1 MEVEALLKLAN
12 KAVATLQNNRV
23 LGFRPYFWQKAYM
36 DAGKDNRFRL
46 TLAGNQVGK
55 TLTTCVEDTF
65 HLTGNYPDWWN
76 GVRFEHPTRGWIC
89 SITSET
95 SRDILQAELL
105 GEPIG
110 TGLIPKEDILNISH
124 RQAGIS
130 NVIDKV
136 EVRNKFGSKPSIA
149 QFKSYDQG
157 WRKFQGA
164 NKIDFIHM
172 DEEPDS
178 NNAKEAR
185 IPTEIMTRMVARP
198 HSRLYASLTPL
209 LGSTP
214 MIRKMQET
222 VGQGSF
228 IITASWD
235 DAPHLT
241 NESKRELMGQYP
253 DFEIDARTKG
263 IPMMGSGRV
272 FRFGE
277 ETIKIEPF
285 EIPRHFARI
294 TGIDYGQNHP
304 NGTAALAIDRDT
316 DVWYIYYTERAE
328 NQQVPLHVMTLN
340 NIGGRDASRWIPV
353 AGPHDGLNRESDGKA
368 LADKYIEAGA
378 NLLFDTARYD
388 DDKGGKQPVEPIVM
402 EFNERAQTGR
412 LKVFVTCWH
421 FFDEMRSYHRDDSG
435 NIVAKRDDVLKAAM
449 YAGMMARHATQNIQR
464 IHRPAYG
471 APVISTP
478 Q

>member
-1 MEVEALLKLAN
+1 
-12 KAVATLQNNRV
+12 
-23 LGFRPYFWQKAYM
+23 M

-55 TLTTCVEDTF
+55 TITTCIEDVF
-65 HLTGNYPDWWN
+65 HLTGNYPDWWK
-76 GVRFEHPTRGWIC
+76 GARFEHPTKGWIC

-110 TGLIPKEDILNISH
+110 TGLIPKEDILNISY

-136 EVRNKFGSKPSIA
+136 DVRNKFGKRPSIA

-198 HSRLYASLTPL
+198 QSRLYASLTPL
-209 LGSTP
+209 LGQTP

-222 VGQGSF
+222 VGKGSF

-241 NESKRELMGQYP
+241 EDSKRELEAQYP

-277 ETIKIEPF
+277 DAIKIQPF
-285 EIPRHFARI
+285 EIPRHYARI

-316 DVWYIYYTERAE
+316 DVWYFYHTERAE
-328 NQQVPLHVMTLN
+328 NQIIPMHVATLN
-340 NIGGRDASRWIPV
+340 NIGGRDKSRWIPV

-412 LKVFVTCWH
+412 LRVFSTCWQ
-421 FFDEMRSYHRDDSG
+421 FFDEMRSYHRDDNG

-449 YAGMMARHATQNIQR
+449 YAGMMARHAIPNYTPV
-464 IHRPAYG
+464 HRPAYN
-471 APVISTP
+471 APMIRAAR
-478 Q
+478 